1 VIDFRKIG
9 TGNTVDTVLPP
20 REIFNALPKKD
31 AVKFQYPR
39 DVQSQVWGKWN
50 ERRNENSLVI
60 KMNTGSGKT
69 VVGLLILKSCLNEGK
84 GPALYVCPDKYLVK
98 QVIDAAGEL
107 GIEVTDDVHSP
118 RFLSGKSILIINV
131 YKLVNGKS
139 VFGVGDDGEKLRIS
153 SLVVDDA
160 HACLDTVEDQ
170 FTINIPAGTPI
181 YYEIYEVVKS
191 ALHNECESKALEI
204 ENGEPTSY
212 MQVPYWVW
220 QEKIS
225 EISRI
230 LINHS
235 SDDFLKFTWPLV
247 KENPKLSHC
256 VVSSSGIEVSPH
268 SIPIHMIPSIVNADR
283 KIFMTATLVD
293 DSILASH
300 FAVSEEQIKTPIVP
314 DSAGDVGDRMILLPQ
329 VINTETTDDEIK
341 QYAVYISRYMNVVVI
356 VPSTYRAN
364 YWSDCSNLTLNTNN
378 LYEGIEKLKRGHVG
392 LAVLVNRYDG
402 IDLPGD
408 ACRLLIIDSFPD
420 VRRKIDK
427 VKQGILM
434 GSTRQSNQTIQ
445 RIEQGM
451 GRGVRSND
459 DYCIVF
465 LIGRD
470 LTSQLYSQGAIN
482 KLSPATKAQLELS
495 DQVSEQ
501 IKGKPIS
508 QITETIN
515 YCLSRNEQWVTASK
529 GALASL
535 KYSERNNLDNVT
547 ISFRKAYDSASNNN
561 PVNAAKI
568 LEGLV
573 NEVSNPKERGFIKQ
587 VFAEYTNLYDKAE
600 AQKIQLSAVN
610 DNRRILKPI
619 DGIQYH
625 KIAGDAFDQAASC
638 SDYIKKKHDDPN
650 KLIIQVNGII
660 EDLQFKENSSNLFEE
675 ALKNI
680 ARYLGFGSQRP
691 EQEYKKGPDV
701 LWQIGGQKYFV
712 IEAKNEAVATTISKD
727 YCNQLNGSC
736 NWFEEK
742 YDNTCSYIPI
752 LAHPSNVFEYAAS
765 PESTTRIMTK
775 EKLQEFCS
783 SVRDFIKSISAGNEL
798 GNHVA
803 IREKLIVYKL
813 RAIDLEEQYT
823 LKYKVRNQP

>member
-1 VIDFRKIG
+1 MIDFSKIG
-9 TGNTVDTVLPP
+9 TGNTVDTVFPP

-39 DVQSQVWGKWN
+39 DVQSQVWAKWHD
-50 ERRNENSLVI
+50 RRNENSLAI

-84 GPALYVCPDKYLVK
+84 APAVYVCPDKYLVK
-98 QVIDAAGEL
+98 QVIDAAKEL
-107 GIEVTDDVHSP
+107 GVEVTDDVHSP
-118 RFLSGKSILIINV
+118 RFLSGKSILVINV

-139 VFGVGDDGEKLRIS
+139 VFGVGDEGSKLKIS
-153 SLVVDDA
+153 SLVIDDA
-160 HACLDTVEDQ
+160 HACLDTIEDQ
-170 FTINIPAGTPI
+170 FTINIPSGTPI
-181 YYEIYEVVKS
+181 YNELYEVLRNS
-191 ALHNECESKALEI
+191 LHDECESKALEI

-212 MQVPYWVW
+212 MQVPYWTW

-225 EISRI
+225 DISKI
-230 LINHS
+230 LIKHN
-235 SDDFLKFTWPLV
+235 SDDCLKFIWPLV
-247 KENPKLSHC
+247 KETPKLSHC
-256 VVSSSGIEVSPH
+256 VVSSGGIEISPH
-268 SIPIHMIPSIVNADR
+268 SIPIHMIPSIVDADR

-300 FAVSEEQIKTPIVP
+300 FAVSESQIKSPIVP

-341 QYAVYISRYMNVVVI
+341 QYAVHISKYMNVVVI
-356 VPSTYRAN
+356 VPSLYRAN
-364 YWSDCSNLTLNTNN
+364 YWSDCSNLTLNTKN
-378 LYEGIEKLKRGHVG
+378 LYEGVEKLKKGHVG
-392 LAVLVNRYDG
+392 LTVLINRYDG

-434 GSTRQSNQTIQ
+434 GSERQSNQIIQ

-465 LIGRD
+465 LVGRD
-470 LTSQLYSQGAIN
+470 LTSQLYSQGAVN

-495 DQVSEQ
+495 DQVSDQ

-508 QITETIN
+508 QITDTIN

-535 KYSERNNLDNVT
+535 KYSEDNVLDDVT
-547 ISFRKAYDSASNNN
+547 VSFRKAYDSASSNN
-561 PVNAAKI
+561 PVNSAKI
-568 LEGLV
+568 IESLV
-573 NEVSNPKERGFIKQ
+573 NSTKNLKERGYIKQ
-587 VFAEYTNLYDKAE
+587 IFAEYTNLYDKAE
-600 AQKIQLSAVN
+600 AQKIQMSAVG

-625 KIAGDAFDQAASC
+625 KISGDAYDQAMSC
-638 SDYIKKKHDDPN
+638 SNYLMKKHTDPN
-650 KLIIQVNGII
+650 KLIIEVNGILD
-660 EDLQFKENSSNLFEE
+660 DLQFKENSSNSFEE
-675 ALKNI
+675 SLKNI

-701 LWQIGGQKYFV
+701 LWQVGDLKYFV
-712 IEAKNEAVATTISKD
+712 IEAKNEATVTTISKA

-742 YDNTCSYIPI
+742 YDNTCTFIPI
-752 LAHPSNVFEYAAS
+752 LVHPSNVFEYAAS
-765 PESTTRIMTK
+765 PKSTTRVMTK
-775 EKLQEFCS
+775 EKLQEFCK
-783 SVRDFIKSISAGNEL
+783 SVRDFIRSISSNNEL
-798 GNHVA
+798 GDQVA
-803 IREKLIVYKL
+803 IREKLIAYKL
-813 RAIDLEEQYT
+813 RAVDLEGNYT
-823 LKYKVRNQP
+823 IKYQVRNQS

>member
-1 VIDFRKIG
+1 MIDFSKIG

-39 DVQSQVWGKWN
+39 DVQSQVWVKWY
-50 ERRNENSLVI
+50 ERRDENSLVI

-84 GPALYVCPDKYLVK
+84 APAVYVCPDNYLVK
-98 QVIDAAGEL
+98 QVIDAAKEL
-107 GIEVTDDVHSP
+107 GVEVTDDVHSP
-118 RFLSGKSILIINV
+118 RFLSGKSILVINV

-139 VFGVGDDGEKLRIS
+139 VFGVGDEGVKLKIS
-153 SLVVDDA
+153 SLVIDDA

-170 FTINIPAGTPI
+170 FTINLPGGSAV
-181 YYEIYEVVKS
+181 YNDLYEVFRNS
-191 ALHNECESKALEI
+191 LHAECESKALEI
-204 ENGEPTSY
+204 ESREPTSY
-212 MQVPYWVW
+212 MQVPYWTW

-225 EISRI
+225 ETSKI
-230 LINHS
+230 LIKHNLN
-235 SDDFLKFTWPLV
+235 DCLKFIWPLV

-256 VVSSSGIEVSPH
+256 VVSCSGIEISPH
-268 SIPIHMIPSIVNADR
+268 SIPIHMIPSIVDADR

-300 FAVSEEQIKTPIVP
+300 FAVSEEQIKAPIVP
-314 DSAGDVGDRMILLPQ
+314 DSAGDVGDRMIFLPQ

-341 QYAVYISRYMNVVVI
+341 LYASDISKYMNVVVI
-356 VPSTYRAN
+356 VPSSYRAN
-364 YWSDCSNLTLNTNN
+364 YWRDCANITLNTKN
-378 LYEGIEKLKRGHVG
+378 LYEGVEKLKNGHIG

-408 ACRLLIIDSFPD
+408 ACRLLVIDGFPD

-434 GSTRQSNQTIQ
+434 GSTRQSNQIVQ

-465 LIGRD
+465 LVGRD
-470 LTSQLYSQGAIN
+470 LTSQLYSQGAIK

-508 QITETIN
+508 QITDTIN
-515 YCLSRNEQWVTASK
+515 YCLTRNEQWVTASK

-535 KYSERNNLDNVT
+535 KYSEENVLDAVT
-547 ISFRKAYDSASNNN
+547 IAFRNAFDAASSNN
-561 PVNAAKI
+561 PVNASKI
-568 LEGLV
+568 LENLV
-573 NEVSNPKERGFIKQ
+573 NSVKNEKERGYIKQ
-587 VFAEYTNLYDKAE
+587 IFAEYTNLYDKSE
-600 AQKIQLSAVN
+600 AQKIQMSAVN

-625 KIAGDAFDQAASC
+625 KISGEVFDQAIPC
-638 SDYIKKKHDDPN
+638 SNYLKERHDDPN
-650 KLIIQVNGII
+650 KLIIEVNGILD
-660 EDLQFKENSSNLFEE
+660 DLQFKENSSNMFEE
-675 ALKNI
+675 SLKII
-680 ARYLGFGSQRP
+680 AGYIGFGSQRP

-701 LWQIGGQKYFV
+701 LWQIGELRYFV
-712 IEAKNEAVATTISKD
+712 IEAKNEATTSTISKV

-736 NWFEEK
+736 NWFEGK
-742 YDNTCSYIPI
+742 YDNTCSYLPI
-752 LAHPSNVFEYAAS
+752 LVHPSNVFEYAAS
-765 PESTTRIMTK
+765 PKSTMRIMTK
-775 EKLQEFCS
+775 EKLDEFCK
-783 SVRDFIKSISAGNEL
+783 SVHDFIKSICSNYEL
-798 GNHVA
+798 GNQVA
-803 IREKLIVYKL
+803 IREKLIAYKL
-813 RAIDLEEQYT
+813 RAVDLEDSYT
-823 LKYKVRNQP
+823 VKYQVRNQS